1 MKPIPWQS
9 LAGAVKQART
19 NPEARALL
27 AEHVA
32 GFVAEG
38 QARAIPQRDMKA
50 DLAAL
55 LARVQRKPLP
65 VPVSTEPVPQS
76 HHDTDREDD
85 AP

>member
-1 MKPIPWQS
+1 MKPIPWQDMS
-9 LAGAVKQART
+9 RRFAAARAG
-19 NPEARALL
+19 NPEANALI

-50 DLAAL
+50 ELAAL
-55 LARVQRKPLP
+55 LARVQRKPIP

-76 HHDTDREDD
+76 HHDTDTEDD
-85 AP
+85 A